1 MFRTVG
7 DQVSLWEAV
16 LPAELLK
23 LPDELARVDGLLDDP
38 VFFAPFVPFFDP
50 RIGRPSTPM
59 ETYLR
64 LMFLKFR
71 YRLGYESLCRE
82 VSDSITWRRF
92 CRIGLDG
99 SVPHPTTLMKLTT
112 RCGSAAVDGLNE
124 ALLAR
129 AAEAKLL
136 RTHRIRADTTV
147 VPANVAYPTDSGL
160 LGKAV
165 RRIAATGERIR
176 AAGGAVRTRLRDRSR
191 AAGKRAHAIASKLRS
206 RTALGRGA
214 AKTAVLTSTG
224 ELAELADTAARD
236 AERLLVNAT
245 RAVRRATARAAEL
258 RARGEHDAAAGR
270 RRGRLVRAVND
281 LAKLLDATRQIVA
294 QTRQR
299 VAGHTPDGATRRVS
313 LHDGDARP
321 IAKGRLGRPVE
332 FGHKAQ
338 IVDNDDGI
346 VLDHRVEQ
354 GNPPDAPQLAPAVKR
369 VTKRT
374 GRTPGTV
381 TTDRGYGEASVD
393 RELTD
398 LGVKNV
404 VIPRKGKPSQAR
416 RAEEHR
422 PAFRRTIKWRTGS
435 EGRISTLKRGYGWD
449 RSRIDGTEG
458 TRIWTGHGVLTHNL
472 IKISALAA

>member
-1 MFRTVG
+1 M
-7 DQVSLWEAV
+7 SLWEAV
-16 LPAELLK
+16 LPPELLK
-23 LPDELARVDGLLDDP
+23 LPDELARVDALLDDP
-38 VFFAPFVPFFDP
+38 AFFTPFVPHFDP

-82 VSDSITWRRF
+82 VSDSITWRMF
-92 CRIGLDG
+92 CRIPLDG
-99 SVPHPTTLMKLTT
+99 SVPHPTTLMKLST

-124 ALLAR
+124 ALLAK

-136 RTHRIRADTTV
+136 RTHRVRADTTV
-147 VPANVAYPTDSGL
+147 VPANVSYPTDSGL
-160 LGKAV
+160 LAKAV
-165 RRIAATGERIR
+165 RRIAATGQRIR
-176 AAGGAVRTRLRDRSR
+176 AAGGAVRTRVRDRSR
-191 AAGKRAHAIASKLRS
+191 TAGKRAHAIASKLRS
-206 RTALGRGA
+206 RAALGREE
-214 AKTAVLTSTG
+214 AKAAVLTSTG
-224 ELAELADTAARD
+224 ELAGLAQTAARD
-236 AERLLVNAT
+236 AERLLVNAQ
-245 RAVRRATARAAEL
+245 RAVGRAKAKAAER
-258 RARGEHDAAAGR
+258 RARGEHDPAAGLR
-270 RRGRLVRAVND
+270 RVRLVRAVND

-346 VLDHRVEQ
+346 VLDHTVEQ

-369 VTKRT
+369 VTKRA

-381 TTDRGYGEASVD
+381 TTDRGYGEAKVD
-393 RELTD
+393 KQLTD
-398 LGVKNV
+398 LGVRTV

-449 RSRIDGTEG
+449 RTRIDGTEG
-458 TRIWTGHGVLTHNL
+458 ARIWTGHGILTHNL
-472 IKISALAA
+472 VKISALAA